1 MRIPWKEFWL
11 KLQLMTGI
19 PRFKYMGWLVEQET
33 WLCTKQIWIYHKI
46 AVVQLFFLLRNAI
59 DGDLQ
64 NIDCKFVLAPCRRPL
79 SYAMWEA
86 IEFESGLEWRPT
98 SKSRCLF
105 TPLITISLCSPVI
118 PLRTVQWLNHWLHLA
133 WAQEFRR
140 RLNSKKENKHP
151 GNFFRNTMDSY
162 FWERSASLPQDM
174 LDRISFSGLLE
185 ENLELREDDEEGVE
199 EEGAVP

>member
-1 MRIPWKEFWL
+1 
-11 KLQLMTGI
+11 
-19 PRFKYMGWLVEQET
+19 MGSLVEQET
-33 WLCTKQIWIYHKI
+33 RLCTKQIRIYHKI

-59 DGDLQ
+59 EGDWQ

-105 TPLITISLCSPVI
+105 TPLITISLCSPVT

-133 WAQEFRR
+133 WAQEFWR
-140 RLNSKKENKHP
+140 RLNSKKETKHP
-151 GNFFRNTMDSY
+151 GNFFRNRMDSY

-185 ENLELREDDEEGVE
+185 ENLDLREDDEEGE
-199 EEGAVP
+199 AVP